1 MNKQSL
7 LKGATILGIAGIFV
21 KLLGAVFRL
30 PLVNWIGDTGMANYG
45 PAYYI
50 YAFLVIVATSGLPV
64 AISKMVSE
72 SISIGNYY
80 QAHKVFKI
88 SIGMMIG
95 IGCLFS
101 AILFVFAPQIAS
113 LMNNKDAALGM
124 QMIAPALILVPTMA
138 AFRGYFQGMQN
149 MKPTAVSQVTE
160 QLFRVVIG
168 LGLAYVMFFKTIGNS
183 TYDRYARGAA
193 GANFGATAGAFGG
206 LLIIGLIYYL
216 SRKNINKRVDR
227 TESLG
232 SADSKK
238 IVKRILQIA
247 VPITI
252 GAAIL
257 PVMNLVDSAIVMNRL
272 TSAAGF
278 SQEIAK
284 SLYGQ
289 LSGFVGSLI
298 NFPQI
303 VTQAVAVSIV
313 PIIAAAHKRKLK
325 GEIDKNT
332 SMGIRMAVIIGYPC
346 AIGLIV
352 LAKPTLLLLYP
363 KQAISAASAASVLA
377 IMAFGI
383 IFLSIALTLVGIL
396 QGIGRQMIPVK
407 NMFIGMIFKI
417 ILTWIL
423 VSFRS
428 INVNGA
434 AIGTV
439 VAYAVSVVL
448 NLRAVVR
455 YTKVKIKYG
464 LVFVRPM
471 VSALTMGV
479 LVFASYKAVMM
490 LLHKNSIATLISI
503 GIGIVVYGLMIL
515 KTKAISAEELSMI
528 PKGEKLAK
536 IAKKIT

>member
-1 MNKQSL
+1 
-7 LKGATILGIAGIFV
+7 
-21 KLLGAVFRL
+21 
-30 PLVNWIGDTGMANYG
+30 
-45 PAYYI
+45 
-50 YAFLVIVATSGLPV
+50 
-64 AISKMVSE
+64 
-72 SISIGNYY
+72 
-80 QAHKVFKI
+80 
-88 SIGMMIG
+88 
-95 IGCLFS
+95 
-101 AILFVFAPQIAS
+101 
-113 LMNNKDAALGM
+113 
-124 QMIAPALILVPTMA
+124 
-138 AFRGYFQGMQN
+138 
-149 MKPTAVSQVTE
+149 
-160 QLFRVVIG
+160 
-168 LGLAYVMFFKTIGNS
+168 
-183 TYDRYARGAA
+183 
-193 GANFGATAGAFGG
+193 
-206 LLIIGLIYYL
+206 
-216 SRKNINKRVDR
+216 
-227 TESLG
+227 
-232 SADSKK
+232 
-238 IVKRILQIA
+238 
-247 VPITI
+247 
-252 GAAIL
+252 
-257 PVMNLVDSAIVMNRL
+257 
-272 TSAAGF
+272 
-278 SQEIAK
+278 
-284 SLYGQ
+284 
-289 LSGFVGSLI
+289 
-298 NFPQI
+298 
-303 VTQAVAVSIV
+303 
-313 PIIAAAHKRKLK
+313 
-325 GEIDKNT
+325 
-332 SMGIRMAVIIGYPC
+332 
-346 AIGLIV
+346 
-352 LAKPTLLLLYP
+352 
-363 KQAISAASAASVLA
+363 
-377 IMAFGI
+377 MAFGI

>member
-227 TESLG
+227 TENLG
-232 SADSKK
+232 SADSKR

-325 GEIDKNT
+325 SEIDKNT

-363 KQAISAASAASVLA
+363 KQATSAASAASVLA

>member
-232 SADSKK
+232 SADSKR

-325 GEIDKNT
+325 DEIDKNT

-363 KQAISAASAASVLA
+363 KQATSAASAASVLA

>member
-124 QMIAPALILVPTMA
+124 QM
-138 AFRGYFQGMQN
+138 
-149 MKPTAVSQVTE
+149 TE

-232 SADSKK
+232 SADSKR

-363 KQAISAASAASVLA
+363 KQATSAASAASVLA

>member
-1 MNKQSL
+1 MSKQSL

-21 KLLGAVFRL
+21 KLLGAMFRL

-72 SISIGNYY
+72 SISLGNYY

-88 SIGMMIG
+88 SISMMIA
-95 IGCLFS
+95 IGCIFT
-101 AILFVFAPQIAS
+101 AILFFFAPTIAS
-113 LMNNKDAALGM
+113 LMGNKDAALGM

-149 MKPTAVSQVTE
+149 MKPTAVSQVIE
-160 QLFRVVIG
+160 QFFRVVVG
-168 LGLAYVMFFKTIGNS
+168 LGLAYTMFFISGDGTL
-183 TYDRYARGAA
+183 YDKFAKGAA
-193 GANFGATAGAFGG
+193 GANFGATAGALGG
-206 LLIIGLIYYL
+206 LLMIMFIYYL
-216 SRKNINKRVDR
+216 SKRNINKRVVR
-227 TESLG
+227 TQGLGAES
-232 SADSKK
+232 SRS

-257 PVMNLVDSAIVMNRL
+257 PIMNLVDSAIVMNRL

-278 SQEIAK
+278 SYETAK

-313 PIIAAAHKRKLK
+313 PIIAAAHKRRNQL
-325 GEIDKNT
+325 EIDKNT
-332 SMGIRMAVIIGYPC
+332 SMGIRMSVIIGYPC
-346 AIGLIV
+346 AIGLMV
-352 LAKPTLLLLYP
+352 LSKPILLLLYP
-363 KQAISAASAASVLA
+363 RQAESATSAASVLA

-396 QGIGRQMIPVK
+396 QGIGKQMIPVK

-423 VSFRS
+423 VSFNS

-439 VAYAVSVVL
+439 VAYGISVVL
-448 NLRAVVR
+448 NLKAVVK
-455 YTKVKIKYG
+455 YTKVKIDYV
-464 LVFVRPM
+464 LSFVRPM
-471 VSALTMGV
+471 ISAIAMGIIV
-479 LVFASYKAVMM
+479 LLSYKGIM
-490 LLHKNSIATLISI
+490 LVLGKNSIATLISI
-503 GIGIVVYGLMIL
+503 GIGGIVYGVMIL
-515 KTKAISAEELSMI
+515 KTKAISIDEIRIM
-528 PKGEKLAK
+528 PKGDKLAK
-536 IAKKIT
+536 IAKKFM

>member
-1 MNKQSL
+1 M
-7 LKGATILGIAGIFV
+7 
-21 KLLGAVFRL
+21 
-30 PLVNWIGDTGMANYG
+30 
-45 PAYYI
+45 
-50 YAFLVIVATSGLPV
+50 
-64 AISKMVSE
+64 E
-72 SISIGNYY
+72 
-80 QAHKVFKI
+80 AHKK
-88 SIGMMIG
+88 
-95 IGCLFS
+95 
-101 AILFVFAPQIAS
+101 Q
-113 LMNNKDAALGM
+113 
-124 QMIAPALILVPTMA
+124 QW
-138 AFRGYFQGMQN
+138 
-149 MKPTAVSQVTE
+149 
-160 QLFRVVIG
+160 
-168 LGLAYVMFFKTIGNS
+168 
-183 TYDRYARGAA
+183 
-193 GANFGATAGAFGG
+193 
-206 LLIIGLIYYL
+206 
-216 SRKNINKRVDR
+216 KNINKRVDR

-232 SADSKK
+232 SADSKR

-278 SQEIAK
+278 SREIAK

-313 PIIAAAHKRKLK
+313 PIIAGAHKRKLK

-363 KQAISAASAASVLA
+363 KQATSAASAASVLA